1 MAPARAPGSARQ
13 RLGHAVRP
21 AAERVRPVHAGARTL
36 ARSQGGLGLGLAL
49 VKKLIDLHGGEVHA
63 HSEGVGL
70 GSTFAIVLPCTLT
83 EQAAMDTTSGA
94 RRQGGLDAAAYRPLR
109 LIIVDDN
116 EDAADSLATLLRA
129 QGHAVMVEYS
139 ARAALDRATRER
151 PDAMVVDIGLP
162 DMDGYQLASLLR
174 GQAETQGACL
184 IAATGYGQE
193 RDRERARAAGFAH
206 HLVKPLDMAALV
218 KILQSVARA

>member
-1 MAPARAPGSARQ
+1 
-13 RLGHAVRP
+13 
-21 AAERVRPVHAGARTL
+21 
-36 ARSQGGLGLGLAL
+36 
-49 VKKLIDLHGGEVHA
+49 
-63 HSEGVGL
+63 
-70 GSTFAIVLPCTLT
+70 
-83 EQAAMDTTSGA
+83 
-94 RRQGGLDAAAYRPLR
+94 
-109 LIIVDDN
+109 
-116 EDAADSLATLLRA
+116 
-129 QGHAVMVEYS
+129 
-139 ARAALDRATRER
+139 
-151 PDAMVVDIGLP
+151 MVVDIDLP